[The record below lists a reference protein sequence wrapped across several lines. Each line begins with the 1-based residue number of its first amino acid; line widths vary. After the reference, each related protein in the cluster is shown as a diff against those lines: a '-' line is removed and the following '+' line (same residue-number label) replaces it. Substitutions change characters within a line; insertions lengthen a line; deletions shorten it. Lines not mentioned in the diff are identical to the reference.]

1 MEFVIEKHSATPV
14 VQQIEEQIKLAVMM
28 GTFRNGDTLPS
39 IRDIE
44 KQTGVNRSQIHKAYL
59 SLRRSGLLVLTR
71 GKGSVVAAATD
82 TPRSIHE
89 NCRKLS
95 KNIIS
100 KARQSGLSP
109 TAFARYLSRQAQEDE
124 RRAPLLV
131 YVDVRREVA
140 EGTAAEISQL
150 WQVPV
155 AGAGYDDFKASIA
168 KHAVRQKIL
177 ASHIMSEPVRWLFH
191 KRKPTIIPIE
201 IRYSDQTIRRLQ
213 QIEADSSVLLV
224 LLPQPSHRAGF
235 FIAQV
240 RKLLKS
246 PATKIDQAS
255 VSNQSDFRALIKK
268 SPHDYYLVGPG
279 ARGEVPR
286 DMRQN
291 PRIVQL
297 NPQLDPASLEAA
309 RIRAGVVI

>member
-1 MEFVIEKHSATPV
+1 MEFYIEKHSSTPV
-14 VQQIEEQIKLAVMM
+14 VSQIEEQIKLAVMM

-71 GKGSVVAAATD
+71 GKGTVIATATD
-82 TPRSIHE
+82 TPRSINEH
-89 NCRKLS
+89 CRKLS
-95 KNIIS
+95 KQITS
-100 KARQSGLSP
+100 RSRQLGISP

-124 RRAPLLV
+124 RRTPLLV
-131 YVDVRREVA
+131 YVDVRTEVA
-140 EGTAAEISQL
+140 EQTAAEISQL

-155 AGAGYDDFKASIA
+155 AGLAFHDLKAVLGKGAI
-168 KHAVRQKIL
+168 RQKIL
-177 ASHIMSEPVRWLFH
+177 ASHIMSEPVRRLFP
-191 KRKPTIIPIE
+191 KRKPVIIPIE
-201 IRYSDQTIRRLQ
+201 IRYSEQTIKRLQ
-213 QIEADSSVLLV
+213 QIEADSSVILA
-224 LLPQPSHRAGF
+224 LLPQPSNRASF
-235 FIAQV
+235 FISQV

-246 PATKIDQAS
+246 PETKITLAS
-255 VSNQSDFRALIKK
+255 VSDQSDFKALIRK
-268 SPHDYYLVGPG
+268 SPYDYYLVGPG

-286 DMRQN
+286 DLRQN

-297 NPQLDPASLEAA
+297 NPQLDPASLEVA

>member
-1 MEFVIEKHSATPV
+1 MKFYIEKHSATPV

-71 GKGSVVAAATD
+71 GKGTVIATATD
-82 TPRSIHE
+82 TPRSIND
-89 NCRKLS
+89 NCSKLGR
-95 KNIIS
+95 NIIS
-100 KARQSGLSP
+100 KTRQLGISP

-124 RRAPLLV
+124 RRAPLLM
-131 YVDVRREVA
+131 YVDIRREVA
-140 EGTAAEISQL
+140 EQTAAEISQL

-155 AGAGYDDFKASIA
+155 SGLAYHDLKTAIGKGAIR
-168 KHAVRQKIL
+168 HKIL
-177 ASHIMSEPVRWLFH
+177 ASHIMVELVRSLFP
-191 KRKPTIIPIE
+191 KRKPAIIPIE
-201 IRYSDQTIRRLQ
+201 IRYSEQTIKRLR
-213 QIEADSSVLLV
+213 QIEPDSSVLLV

-235 FIAQV
+235 FVSQV
-240 RKLLKS
+240 HKLLKF
-246 PATKIDQAS
+246 PETKITLAS
-255 VSNQSDFRALIKK
+255 VSDQSDFKALIKK

-279 ARGEVPR
+279 ARGEIPY
-286 DMRQN
+286 DLRQN

-297 NPQLDPASLEAA
+297 HPQLDPASLEIA